1 MGLKKVLASIILVN
15 TFQISFSQD
24 MYAPLNLEIT
34 DSSLVNVGLAWE
46 TPEVFRIQSITHLNG
61 SPIMGVGN
69 ADNSPVAHFQR
80 FSGQMLSADQ
90 LHGKMIKGMR
100 FYRFYQGSFQPL
112 VFMTSGTESDTVP
125 DIANLSNC
133 VLSGPKIT
141 TSSTFQW
148 NDVNLFNYN
157 GVLEDTSETSTIVI
171 DTTMDVWFGFIISDY
186 VAPEF
191 PMGVDNGPA
200 IDGYGNMISYLGID
214 DDTNSGYVSYNW
226 LSLIHI

>member
-61 SPIMGVGN
+61 SPNMGVGN

-90 LHGKMIKGMR
+90 LHGKTIKSMR
-100 FYRFYQGSFQPL
+100 FYRF
-112 VFMTSGTESDTVP
+112 
-125 DIANLSNC
+125 
-133 VLSGPKIT
+133 
-141 TSSTFQW
+141 
-148 NDVNLFNYN
+148 
-157 GVLEDTSETSTIVI
+157 
-171 DTTMDVWFGFIISDY
+171 
-186 VAPEF
+186 
-191 PMGVDNGPA
+191 
-200 IDGYGNMISYLGID
+200 
-214 DDTNSGYVSYNW
+214 
-226 LSLIHI
+226 